1 MTLTLEEARRQALAG
16 GYEIV
21 IDGKSFNKARAVV
34 QAAARPKVAAVVA
47 QPPPAPP
54 APTPAPPPSITAD
67 DVARLLADRDAAWQT
82 QSDRVTQAFARAIES
97 IPQPIGRTPSRWV
110 FKPKYDMRGAI
121 ETLTAVPQ
129 YD

>member
-1 MTLTLEEARRQALAG
+1 MPTLEDIRRQALEDG
-16 GYEIV
+16 DELV
-21 IDGKSFNKARAVV
+21 INGRSFNKARAVV
-34 QAAARPKVAAVVA
+34 QAAARPKVAAILA
-47 QPPPAPP
+47 QPPP

-67 DVARLLADRDAAWQT
+67 DVARLLADRDAAWQM

-97 IPQPIGRTPSRWV
+97 IPQPSGRTPSRWV

>member
-1 MTLTLEEARRQALAG
+1 MLSLDDIRRQALEDG
-16 GYEIV
+16 DELV
-21 IDGKSFNKARAVV
+21 INGRSFNRSRDVV
-34 QAAARPKVAAVVA
+34 STGAKPKIAAVLA
-47 QPPPAPP
+47 QPKPEPP
-54 APTPAPPPSITAD
+54 PTPPSITAD

-97 IPQPIGRTPSRWV
+97 IPQPSGRTPSRWV